1 MQSCQLTTISF
12 SGMYIE
18 HLLLRNVLEVKALSW
33 SPQKRGFL
41 PKIIPNYLTHLLENL
56 RGQGHDLRHVWTITP
71 CHQGLR
77 SLLSFER
84 GAASRRIYLS
94 FDPRFTFA
102 PFGLVLKRPMLNETD
117 ETFIEHCSQ
126 VIPLPVLL
134 MAKPKK
140 TSIKE
145 YVLVTSELLNCIANG
160 SYI

>member
-1 MQSCQLTTISF
+1 
-12 SGMYIE
+12 MYSWKSS
-18 HLLLRNVLEVKALSW
+18 LRNVLEVKALSW
-33 SPQKRGFL
+33 SPRKRGFL
-41 PKIIPNYLTHLLENL
+41 PKIIPNYNLTHLLENL

-77 SLLSFER
+77 SLLSFEG

-134 MAKPKK
+134 IDKPKK
-140 TSIKE
+140 NAQHGMW
-145 YVLVTSELLNCIANG
+145 V
-160 SYI
+160 SYIWTFALHCKWQLYLG